1 MFNQLSRRF
10 AEASKSQKFNG
21 MILFGLPGAGKGT
34 YGSLVAKDFKVY
46 KIAPGDLLRKIL
58 KEDWFKSDPH
68 YKTIK
73 DAVEGG
79 KLVAD
84 NVVLDLVST
93 EYNRNAANYNGVLF
107 DGIPRTV
114 RQAQLLKEKFDLS
127 KFLLVNVILREDI
140 LIEKLLGRRVC
151 DGCGKNYNV
160 CSIHKD
166 GYEMEPLL
174 SAKGDNCEVCNGKLI
189 QRSDDKEDIIKKR
202 IEVYKQ
208 ETFPVMAELQK
219 IVWRTMDFEPKRGV
233 KDYPLLKKSIEDLK

>member
-1 MFNQLSRRF
+1 
-10 AEASKSQKFNG
+10 

-174 SAKGDNCEVCNGKLI
+174 SAKDDNCEVCNGKLI